1 MSTQAMRQALEALT
15 WLHDMA
21 ARGKAVDHLYDG
33 DCPDELD
40 RTRRDP
46 ACPAC
51 RALDKAAAAIA
62 ALRAALADDGW
73 QPIETAPRDAD
84 ILVYGLA
91 QVWTDSCPVFWQ
103 GQAGWDEEYASWLT
117 TAHDDKGEPLKVI
130 PTHWMPLPAAPQPAH
145 TLPDAPKD

>member
-1 MSTQAMRQALEALT
+1 MSTQAMRLALT
-15 WLHDMA
+15 LLEEDRLALITCHAWPAGSGVIPENDRA
-21 ARGKAVDHLYDG
+21 GTKALRDYD
-33 DCPDELD
+33 E
-40 RTRRDP
+40 
-46 ACPAC
+46 
-51 RALDKAAAAIA
+51 AIA